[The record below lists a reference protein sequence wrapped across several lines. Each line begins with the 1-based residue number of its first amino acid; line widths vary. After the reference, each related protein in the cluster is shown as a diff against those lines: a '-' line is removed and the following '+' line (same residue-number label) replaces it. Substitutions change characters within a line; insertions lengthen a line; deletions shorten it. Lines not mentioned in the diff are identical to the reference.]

1 MTTPKKRT
9 AESTDSRAKPKGTSA
24 AKSSAKR
31 PDRIYAGRSAAER
44 GDDRRDRLID
54 AGFELFATRGYRETT
69 IGMLCARARVATR
82 DFYVAFS
89 TRDALLEAVLARVMN
104 ETRAAVMEALAE
116 AAGDPVRMMESG
128 LAAFV
133 HAYLDDPRRA
143 RIALVE
149 TSGVS
154 RAMTLRRRAYMHE
167 FASVIETN
175 AMMLAER
182 GELRPRD
189 FSLGALALAG
199 SVHEL
204 MMESVYAESP
214 PSIDAVLAECRRLF
228 SAAMAWEG
236 AKDRPDSPAAR
247 TSR

>member
-1 MTTPKKRT
+1 MTTPKKRAA
-9 AESTDSRAKPKGTSA
+9 AEAKSPVKPPAKPT
-24 AKSSAKR
+24 AKR
-31 PDRIYAGRSAAER
+31 PERLYAGRSAAER
-44 GDDRRDRLID
+44 VDERRDRLID
-54 AGFELFATRGYRETT
+54 AGFELFATRGYRKTT
-69 IGMLCARARVATR
+69 IGILCARARVATR
-82 DFYVAFS
+82 DFYAAFP
-89 TRDALLEAVLARVMN
+89 TRDTLLEAVLARVMG
-104 ETRAAVMEALAE
+104 ETRAAVMEALAD

-143 RIALVE
+143 RIVLVE

-154 RAMTLRRRAYMHE
+154 REMTLRRRAYMHE

-175 AMMLAER
+175 ATMLAER
-182 GELRPRD
+182 GELLPRD

-204 MMESVYAESP
+204 MMESVYAASP

-236 AKDRPDSPAAR
+236 AKDRPDSSAAR
-247 TSR
+247 KAR